1 MWRQLCGLAA
11 ACLVLATAC
20 APSGQNGSAAPTPAT
35 SSANPN
41 PNPTSAASRT
51 KLTVSYS
58 NVIADSMPLWTAKE
72 GGYFDQN
79 GLDVDLQYIASSN
92 AFAALLAGQVQANA
106 GGGSEVV
113 SGVSN
118 GADVVVVANLVPVYP
133 YFMEAQASVK
143 SAQDLKGKN
152 VAITNPG
159 ATFDIASRV
168 VLQRNGVDPD
178 HDVNFIK
185 TGSVQ
190 NVESALLSGQ
200 VEAGLA
206 QVPDTLSVEAGG
218 LHPLFDLASLS
229 LPAAG
234 TVVAVQRSSI
244 SGQRDM
250 VQKLVDSIVQGAAR
264 NKQDRA
270 FAISVLKKYLK
281 NDDDTA
287 MGATYDYFTQKVT
300 PVLPFPKSEQFTDSV
315 TVLSAQ
321 NPKVKDVDL
330 NKLLDASFVQNA
342 ADRKLG
348 S

>member
-1 MWRQLCGLAA
+1 MA
-11 ACLVLATAC
+11 ACLVVAAC
-20 APSGQNGSAAPTPAT
+20 SPSSQGGPTSSAANPTPTPA
-35 SSANPN
+35 
-41 PNPTSAASRT
+41 AART
-51 KLTVSYS
+51 PAAGRATLTVSYS
-58 NVIADSMPLWTAKE
+58 NIIADSMPLWTAKE
-72 GGYFDQN
+72 AGYFDQN

-113 SGVSN
+113 SGVAN

-133 YFMEAQASVK
+133 YFLEAQPSIR
-143 SAQDLKGKN
+143 SPEDLKGKN

-168 VLQRNGVDPD
+168 VLQRNGLDPD
-178 HDVNFIK
+178 HDVTFIK

-218 LHPLFDLASLS
+218 LHPLFDLASLN

-234 TVVAVQRSSI
+234 TVVAVQRSTVS
-244 SGQRDM
+244 SQRDV

-270 FAISVLKKYLK
+270 FAIQVLKKYLK
-281 NDDDTA
+281 NDDETA
-287 MGATYDYFTQKVT
+287 VGATYDYFTQKVT
-300 PVLPFPKSEQFTDSV
+300 PVLPFPKPEQFADSV

-330 NKLLDASFVQNA
+330 QKLLDASFVQSA

-348 S
+348 G

>member
-1 MWRQLCGLAA
+1 MTWRTPFLIALG
-11 ACLVLATAC
+11 LVLTAC
-20 APSGQNGSAAPTPAT
+20 SPPAQSGPSGPTSAA
-35 SSANPN
+35 
-41 PNPTSAASRT
+41 NPTSASTPAAGRT

-72 GGYFDQN
+72 AGYFSQN

-113 SGVSN
+113 SGVAN

-133 YFMEAQASVK
+133 YFMEAQPSIK
-143 SAQDLKGKN
+143 SPEDLKGKN

-159 ATFDIASRV
+159 ATFDIATRV
-168 VLQRNGVDPD
+168 VLQRNGIDPD
-178 HDVNFIK
+178 KDVTFIK

-206 QVPDTLSVEAGG
+206 QVPDTLAVEAGG
-218 LHPLFDLASLS
+218 LHPLFDLASLN

-234 TVVAVQRSSI
+234 TVVAVQRSFV
-244 SGQRDM
+244 SGQREV
-250 VQKLVDSIVQGAAR
+250 VQKLVDSIVQAAAR
-264 NKQDRA
+264 NKQDKA
-270 FAISVLKKYLK
+270 FAIQVLKKYLK

-300 PVLPFPKSEQFTDSV
+300 PVLPYPRPEQFADSVKVLSEQ
-315 TVLSAQ
+315 
-321 NPKVKDVDL
+321 NPRVKDVDVG
-330 NKLLDASFVQNA
+330 KLLDPSFVQSA

-348 S
+348 G